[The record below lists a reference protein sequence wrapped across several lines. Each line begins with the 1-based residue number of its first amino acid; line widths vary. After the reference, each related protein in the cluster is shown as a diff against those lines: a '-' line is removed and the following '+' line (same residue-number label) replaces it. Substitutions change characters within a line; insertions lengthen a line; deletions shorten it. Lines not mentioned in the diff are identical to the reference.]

1 MDFDLLWV
9 GEGRKH
15 GKPLGNVKF
24 VVCASVRNG
33 HVRGAREG
41 GRQGKCAG
49 DGTASVRDSSAC
61 FPELCLFWCLDVYH
75 IYATLKLVSI
85 F

>member
-1 MDFDLLWV
+1 MDFDLLWA

-33 HVRGAREG
+33 HVRGLKEGGVEGGKKGETGIGREG
-41 GRQGKCAG
+41 
-49 DGTASVRDSSAC
+49 D
-61 FPELCLFWCLDVYH
+61 
-75 IYATLKLVSI
+75 
-85 F
+85 